1 MSGVPPL
8 ILDLEMKTRDLFD
21 LTSPTVRS
29 ALLGRELTLGS
40 SEVTLRF
47 GAEMITFLEFTV
59 TCGNLIHDPEID
71 ANLTTCSLQRHRG
84 HVHIA
89 RITTI

>member
-1 MSGVPPL
+1 
-8 ILDLEMKTRDLFD
+8 MKTRDLFD

-71 ANLTTCSLQRHRG
+71 ANSQ
-84 HVHIA
+84 HVRSNGIA
-89 RITTI
+89 GTFTLHA

>member
-1 MSGVPPL
+1 V

-59 TCGNLIHDPEID
+59 TCGNLIHDPRSMPI
-71 ANLTTCSLQRHRG
+71 SQ
-84 HVHIA
+84 HVRSNGIA
-89 RITTI
+89 GTFTLHA